1 MSRAAQDL
9 ALYMEEEGCSSRYEQ
24 FDSILWYCNTIFL
37 VESLIRGHSFVKKG
51 LIKSVSKIGNKLC
64 LNKQDFSRFMLNSVC
79 KMTRI

>member
-9 ALYMEEEGCSSRYEQ
+9 ALYMEEGCSSRYEQ

-37 VESLIRGHSFVKKG
+37 VESLIRGHSFVKKRFNE
-51 LIKSVSKIGNKLC
+51 ISIEDWYQSC
-64 LNKQDFSRFMLNSVC
+64 LNKQDFSRFILNSVC

>member
-9 ALYMEEEGCSSRYEQ
+9 ALYMEEGCSSRYEQ

-37 VESLIRGHSFVKKG
+37 VESLIRGHSFVWYWYQ
-51 LIKSVSKIGNKLC
+51 SC
-64 LNKQDFSRFMLNSVC
+64 LNKQDFSRFILNSVC